1 MPRQRQPRCAVNI
14 PSLVVRFHDM
24 PASAAMHVL
33 MERHASTLRERV
45 PGLENLRL
53 QATVKR
59 MRWPSR
65 GPTVQV
71 LLRACMDERV
81 VTASAGDFGAS
92 NAFIAMET
100 AFAELRS
107 QVGSPV
113 QRHRGACVAART
125 HARVGA

>member
-1 MPRQRQPRCAVNI
+1 MNI
-14 PSLVVRFHDM
+14 PPVVVRFHGM

-33 MERHASTLRERV
+33 MERHASALRERA

-53 QATVKR
+53 QATVQR
-59 MRWPSR
+59 MQWPSR

-71 LLRACMDERV
+71 VLRARMDDRI

-92 NAFIAMET
+92 NAFIAMEA

-107 QVGSPV
+107 HLGNLVPRSP
-113 QRHRGACVAART
+113 GACVAAHA
-125 HARVGA
+125 HARVRA